1 MPREDAYVYVE
12 VEGAMYQ
19 RTVFVD
25 GVRTTVGDNRFEIVA
40 DPHSDIWEQQ
50 AVQMLR
56 EWIRHRKKTLDM

>member
-1 MPREDAYVYVE
+1 MARTAQE
-12 VEGAMYQ
+12 V
-19 RTVFVD
+19 VFVD
-25 GVRTTVGDNRFEIVA
+25 GVRTTVADNRFEIVA